1 MNQKSKDPLADL
13 FADDIKSI
21 DRQIVA
27 TFLKP
32 YVVFDRASKQIGFLP
47 AFEKVGNNIN
57 KVEIILLA
65 SKALSLLEGGMP
77 DGLNQGQI
85 VNLGVIPEGS
95 VKSTLKKLFDAKK
108 IKKNK
113 ELGYYVPNYRIKEVV
128 EKNSK
133 KQ

>member
-1 MNQKSKDPLADL
+1 MNQKPKDPLAEL
-13 FADDIKSI
+13 FADDIKLI

-47 AFEKVGNNIN
+47 AFEKDGNNIE

-65 SKALSLLEGGMP
+65 SKALSLLEGGTP

-85 VNLGVIPEGS
+85 VDLGVIRGGS

-113 ELGYYVPNYRIKEVV
+113 E
-128 EKNSK
+128 
-133 KQ
+133 